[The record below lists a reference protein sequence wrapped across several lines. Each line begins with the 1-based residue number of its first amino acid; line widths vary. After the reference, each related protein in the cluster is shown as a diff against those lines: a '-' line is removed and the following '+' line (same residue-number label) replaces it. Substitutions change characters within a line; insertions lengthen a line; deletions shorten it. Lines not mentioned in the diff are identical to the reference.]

1 MINSADALFEQQ
13 IHALGHGGDHE
24 STQSHT
30 ASAPSKPLTWVEVL
44 VAYPHTPDTALS
56 GASSASEVTISMRH
70 TCLLAQ
76 LETIELAPE
85 RHGTASS

>member
-1 MINSADALFEQQ
+1 MLLANGG
-13 IHALGHGGDHE
+13 GHD

-44 VAYPHTPDTALS
+44 VLPAHPDTALS
-56 GASSASEVTISMRH
+56 SASSASEVTISMRH